1 MFNTRFAMEVATA
14 LFTAVLGLIICAGS
28 ARHGISWNE
37 QGPQAG
43 FFPFYVGCMIVI
55 GSLVNLAQALLARRR
70 LTGHFIE
77 SGRVRDVAAFFAAI
91 VAFAVLVALLGLYVG
106 IALYLPAITLWKA
119 RLRPARALLLGLG
132 AALFFFICFEY
143 AFKLPLPK
151 GPLLNLFGL
160 Y

>member
-14 LFTAVLGLIICAGS
+14 LFTAVLGLVICAGS

-70 LTGHFIE
+70 LAGHFIE

-91 VAFAVLVALLGLYVG
+91 VAFAVLVAVLGLYVG
-106 IALYLPAITLWKA
+106 IALYLSAITLWKA
-119 RLRPARALLLGLG
+119 RLRPARAALLGLG

>member
-28 ARHGISWNE
+28 ARHGISWND

-43 FFPFYVGCMIVI
+43 FFPFYIGCMVLI
-55 GSLVNLAQALLARRR
+55 GSAVNLAQAMLARRR
-70 LTGHFIE
+70 LNGHFIE

-91 VAFAVLVALLGLYVG
+91 IMFAVLVGLLGLYVG
-106 IALYLPAITLWKA
+106 IALYLPAVTLWKA
-119 RLRPARALLLGLG
+119 KLRPARAALLGLG
-132 AALFFFICFEY
+132 VALFFYACFEY

-151 GPLLNLFGL
+151 GPLLNLLGI